1 LHPRTDNRHLA
12 PLLIINVI
20 DAAAFDDLHGM
31 NTSHASVSTLYVK
44 SPVLVF
50 VFRVGRRTAPDA
62 DGVLSA
68 HKTDTGYIIFN
79 GFHILRFQPDLT
91 TGGQPHVRHLRGALN
106 PDIHTVRTTGKTF
119 DHAVFETFTGTEQHR
134 QHEDSPELTKRRKR
148 GAQFMLAQS
157 LDNFLPLFRIDNH
170 DGQSARMASMGIIF
184 AACSAGIS
192 PASAP
197 TTINKTVAVIPIW
210 KSISGLLK

>member
-1 LHPRTDNRHLA
+1 
-12 PLLIINVI
+12 
-20 DAAAFDDLHGM
+20 
-31 NTSHASVSTLYVK
+31 
-44 SPVLVF
+44 
-50 VFRVGRRTAPDA
+50 GRRTAPDA

-68 HKTDTGYIIFN
+68 HETDTRYIVFN

-106 PDIHTVRTTGKTF
+106 PDINTVSNTGKTF
-119 DHAVFETFTGTEQHR
+119 DHAVFQTYTGIEQHR
-134 QHEDSPELTKRRKR
+134 QHEDSPEHTKRRKR

-170 DGQSARMASMGIIF
+170 DGQSARMASMRIIF
-184 AACSAGIS
+184 AVCSAGLS
-192 PASAP
+192 PASTP
-197 TTINKTVAVIPIW
+197 TTINKPVAVMPFL